1 MSQKTIF
8 HIDMDAFFA
17 SCMQVL
23 RPELKNKPIVISNG
37 LDKSII
43 TAASYQARKYHI
55 KAGMAIFE
63 AKKLCPKIIS
73 IKPNMNYI
81 SYLSNQIWDYLKTN
95 ITDKIEI
102 ASIDEAY
109 LDVTDLVLKIDAV
122 KLARKIQTEI
132 LQKFNLTCS
141 IGISFNK
148 FVAKMS
154 TGLNKP
160 FGVSLITKNNFE
172 IIQNLDI
179 KKMYGIGSSTVKL
192 LEKTNIKTIKDLAN
206 TSDEDIY
213 YLLNKKGLTLK
224 NAAKGLSS
232 DYVDYLTDQYKSI
245 SKEITLL
252 NPSYSYD
259 EIEELILVLSKQVS
273 NKLINNNLSA
283 KTIEIKLRYK
293 SPNYYDYQN
302 KNQQTKHKQIT
313 LNNYVNDQNVI
324 FSSALTCFY
333 EIYDETKPVTLV
345 GIGVSKLINNKQ
357 NWIQLSTDKD
367 QIIDNQQVEQSLVIE
382 DLIFDINKKFSKSII
397 KKAKDLKKTSR

>member
-1 MSQKTIF
+1 M
-8 HIDMDAFFA
+8 
-17 SCMQVL
+17 
-23 RPELKNKPIVISNG
+23 
-37 LDKSII
+37 
-43 TAASYQARKYHI
+43 
-55 KAGMAIFE
+55 
-63 AKKLCPKIIS
+63 
-73 IKPNMNYI
+73 
-81 SYLSNQIWDYLKTN
+81 
-95 ITDKIEI
+95 
-102 ASIDEAY
+102 
-109 LDVTDLVLKIDAV
+109 

-357 NWIQLSTDKD
+357 NW
-367 QIIDNQQVEQSLVIE
+367 
-382 DLIFDINKKFSKSII
+382 
-397 KKAKDLKKTSR
+397 